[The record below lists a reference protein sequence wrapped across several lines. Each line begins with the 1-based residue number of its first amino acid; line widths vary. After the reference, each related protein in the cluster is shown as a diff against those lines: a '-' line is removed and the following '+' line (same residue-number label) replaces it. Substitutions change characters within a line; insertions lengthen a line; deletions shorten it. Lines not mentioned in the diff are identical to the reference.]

1 MYTNIH
7 FNPAAFKHGVSEDDI
22 RCAIERHICDV
33 MMESYE
39 NKYAVIGF
47 DRTGNLIEVMYNLI
61 DEQSINVF
69 HAMRCR
75 DSFREQIEKLRRK
88 PWQL

>member
-1 MYTNIH
+1 MYTDIS
-7 FNPAAFKHGVSEDDI
+7 FNPAAFKHNIAEDDI
-22 RCAIERHICDV
+22 KWAIKTHICDV
-33 MMESYE
+33 LMEGYD

-47 DRTGNLIEVMYNLI
+47 DRNSNLIEVMYNLI

-75 DSFREQIEKLRRK
+75 DSFRL
-88 PWQL
+88 QLGF

>member
-1 MYTNIH
+1 MH
-7 FNPAAFKHGVSEDDI
+7 L
-22 RCAIERHICDV
+22 CDLL
-33 MMESYE
+33 MEGHD

-47 DRTGNLIEVMYNLI
+47 DRNGNLIEVMYNLI

-75 DSFREQIEKLRRK
+75 DSLRL
-88 PWQL
+88 QLGF